1 MAEKDMSEKR
11 LENYADVFA
20 DIVNVLLFHGKNLI
34 QPHDLLDSLPKTSY
48 KSDAGKLH
56 DQERDIAKFWLNGQ
70 IKIAFV
76 GLENQ
81 TDVDYDMIFRVLG
94 YDGITYRDQLDLFS
108 DELNSKG
115 KPKKSKQR
123 FPVITLVLYF
133 GYEKH
138 WTKRRKLS
146 DFVSIPHDLLPYFN
160 DYNLN
165 VFEIAWLDDDTVAK
179 FQSDFKYVADFFVQM
194 RKNKNY
200 LPPLWQ
206 LNHVAAFLDL
216 MSVLTKDSRFADSY
230 NANIERSAA
239 DMKIPFL
246 DEVENRGIEKG
257 RAEGIEKGR
266 NEILIENL
274 RAVMD
279 SLNLPLEKAMEILKV
294 PKDKRQYYLTHFQ
307 YHA

>member
-1 MAEKDMSEKR
+1 MADKDISEKR

-20 DIVNVLLFHGKNLI
+20 DIVNVLLFNGKQLI

-56 DQERDIAKFWLNGQ
+56 EEERDIAKFWLNGQ
-70 IKIAFV
+70 IKIALV

-94 YDGITYRDQLDLFS
+94 YDGITYRDQLNLLS
-108 DELNSKG
+108 DELDSDG

-138 WTKRRKLS
+138 WT
-146 DFVSIPHDLLPYFN
+146 VS
-160 DYNLN
+160 
-165 VFEIAWLDDDTVAK
+165 K
-179 FQSDFKYVADFFVQM
+179 FQSDFRYVADFFVQM
-194 RKNKNY
+194 RKHKNY
-200 LPPLWQ
+200 KPSNWQ
-206 LNHVAAFLDL
+206 IKHVAAFLDL
-216 MSVLTKDSRFADSY
+216 MSVLTGDYRFAQSY
-230 NANIERSAA
+230 TDILERSVS

-257 RAEGIEKGR
+257 IEQGR
-266 NEILIENL
+266 EQNLIENI
-274 RAVMD
+274 RAVTD
-279 SLNLPLEKAMEILKV
+279 SLNVPIEKAMDILKV
-294 PKDKRQYYLTHFQ
+294 PSDKQQFYLAHFQ
-307 YHA
+307 LDK

>member
-1 MAEKDMSEKR
+1 MFLADKDISEKR

-20 DIVNVLLFHGKNLI
+20 DIVNVLLFNGKQLI

-56 DQERDIAKFWLNGQ
+56 EEERDIAKFWLNGQ
-70 IKIAFV
+70 IKIALV

-94 YDGITYRDQLDLFS
+94 YDGITYRDQLNLLS
-108 DELNSKG
+108 DELDSDG

-146 DFVSIPHDLLPYFN
+146 DFVHVPHDLLPYFN
-160 DYNLN
+160 DYKLN
-165 VFEIAWLDDDTVAK
+165 VFEIAWLDDSTVSK
-179 FQSDFKYVADFFVQM
+179 FQSDFRYVADFFVQM
-194 RKNKNY
+194 RKHKNY
-200 LPPLWQ
+200 KPSNWQ
-206 LNHVAAFLDL
+206 IKHVAAFLDL
-216 MSVLTKDSRFADSY
+216 MSVLTGDYRFAQSY
-230 NANIERSAA
+230 TDILERSVS

-257 RAEGIEKGR
+257 IEQGR
-266 NEILIENL
+266 EQNLIENI
-274 RAVMD
+274 RAVTD
-279 SLNLPLEKAMEILKV
+279 SLNVPIEKAMDILKV
-294 PKDKRQYYLTHFQ
+294 PSDKQQFYLAHFQ
-307 YHA
+307 LDK